1 MKNNFYPKTIIQAL
15 GLLFISML
23 ISAPLIF
30 LREYI
35 KISEQL
41 FFNGFFVFFSTVII
55 TISYFI
61 NKKRGMKFESDIKI
75 NNTKLIPLMISIIL
89 LYQIGFSKPI
99 LHLINSFNKEI
110 PSLNN
115 PMEMESL
122 MFFIGAI
129 VLSPILEE
137 IIFRRIIL
145 KGFLIN
151 YTPKKAILFSAIIFG
166 TFHGEPLQ
174 IINAF
179 IIGLFFGWI
188 YYKTKSI
195 GITIILHLTANL
207 SVFILSLLYYKY
219 GVFNTVTTISIY
231 SIPLSIILIVL
242 LSKTLIKK
250 MKNTKAEHILQF
262 ETELVDNPKISELPN

>member
-1 MKNNFYPKTIIQAL
+1 MKRNFYPKTVIKSL

-23 ISAPLIF
+23 ISAPFIF

-41 FFNGFFVFFSTVII
+41 FFNGFFVLYSTVII
-55 TISYFI
+55 TISHFI
-61 NKKRGMKFESDIKI
+61 NKKRGIKFESDIKI
-75 NNTKLIPLMISIIL
+75 NNPKLIPLMISIIL
-89 LYQIGFSKPI
+89 LYQIGISKPI
-99 LHLINSFNKEI
+99 LYLINSFNNEI

-122 MFFIGAI
+122 IFFIGAI

-145 KGFLIN
+145 KGFLTN

-166 TFHGEPLQ
+166 VMHGEPIQ

-188 YYKTKSI
+188 Y
-195 GITIILHLTANL
+195 
-207 SVFILSLLYYKY
+207 
-219 GVFNTVTTISIY
+219 
-231 SIPLSIILIVL
+231 
-242 LSKTLIKK
+242 
-250 MKNTKAEHILQF
+250 
-262 ETELVDNPKISELPN
+262 

>member
-1 MKNNFYPKTIIQAL
+1 MKRNFYPKTVIKSL

-23 ISAPLIF
+23 ISAPFIF

-41 FFNGFFVFFSTVII
+41 FFNGFFVLYSTVII

-61 NKKRGMKFESDIKI
+61 NKKRGIKFESDIKI
-75 NNTKLIPLMISIIL
+75 NNPKLIPLMISIIL
-89 LYQIGFSKPI
+89 LYQIGISKPM
-99 LHLINSFNKEI
+99 LYLINSFNNEI

-122 MFFIGAI
+122 IFFIGAI

-145 KGFLIN
+145 KGFLTN
-151 YTPKKAILFSAIIFG
+151 YTPKKAILFSAIVFG
-166 TFHGEPLQ
+166 VMHGEPIQ

-195 GITIILHLTANL
+195 GITIALHLTANL

-219 GVFNTVTTISIY
+219 ADFNTVTIISIY
-231 SIPLSIILIVL
+231 IIPLSLILILHVT
-242 LSKTLIKK
+242 SKLIKSI
-250 MKNTKAEHILQF
+250 T
-262 ETELVDNPKISELPN
+262 PKLIEKEQIGN